1 MITLGSTLPVIVSGE
16 TLTIQGSTLS
26 LPGITIDGGGTVQL
40 MIVSSGATLNLQ
52 FLTLADG
59 SVTGVTGGAGFGG
72 AIYNDGTVTVF
83 DSTFS
88 ANQATGGASASV
100 GGNGD
105 GGAISN
111 FGMLTVTNSTFS
123 ANQATGGTDSGA
135 GIGGAILNSGTA
147 TVTNSTFSTNQATG
161 ASPGGDAFGGAIFNN
176 SGTVTVLTVTNSTFS
191 ANQTTNAGAG
201 FGFGGAIYNLG
212 TATVTN
218 STFSAN
224 QATTG
229 AGGAVD
235 GAIIGT
241 VSLKGT
247 ILAASAPD
255 NCGGTVTDAG
265 YNISSD
271 ASCGFAKTGSA
282 DNGDGVNP
290 QLASG
295 LAFNGGPTETFALL
309 AGSPAID
316 QIPTS
321 PTNECTDASSNPLTT
336 DQRGEPR
343 PDPGDGPNA
352 PCDIGAYEF
361 QDPIPPTQVL
371 DTYKVSYFDVATAF
385 SASAGG
391 YGGAGNSGGTGD
403 ALLRIVDAGNF
414 EAVAPAAGIT
424 AARTST
430 TDSLLPFPVAGDVCA
445 NIYVYNDVQE
455 QQECCSCP
463 LTANSLQTFS
473 VINNL
478 TSNPFNPRESLS
490 AGVIKI
496 VGSSGACSNSPTATT
511 AAGPYTI
518 AEGLHEW
525 INHTEKM
532 ASNQASF
539 KPTPFGFITSTSV
552 NAFANA
558 GLDAGELANL
568 QGGCAAINN
577 ANLHAS
583 EAIGICVCGKGD

>member
-1 MITLGSTLPVIVSGE
+1 VAVGLRRFSRYWLPLTFLLYCCFGSNV
-16 TLTIQGSTLS
+16 
-26 LPGITIDGGGTVQL
+26 
-40 MIVSSGATLNLQ
+40 
-52 FLTLADG
+52 
-59 SVTGVTGGAGFGG
+59 GVAVEGG
-72 AIYNDGTVTVF
+72 AINNEGTV
-83 DSTFS
+83 
-88 ANQATGGASASV
+88 
-100 GGNGD
+100 
-105 GGAISN
+105 
-111 FGMLTVTNSTFS
+111 TVTNSTFS
-123 ANQATGGTDSGA
+123 ANLATQVN
-135 GIGGAILNSGTA
+135 GGAIDDSA
-147 TVTNSTFSTNQATG
+147 KST
-161 ASPGGDAFGGAIFNN
+161 
-176 SGTVTVLTVTNSTFS
+176 
-191 ANQTTNAGAG
+191 
-201 FGFGGAIYNLG
+201 
-212 TATVTN
+212 
-218 STFSAN
+218 
-224 QATTG
+224 
-229 AGGAVD
+229 
-235 GAIIGT
+235 T
-241 VSLKGT
+241 VSLTGT
-247 ILAASAPD
+247 ILATSAGG
-255 NCGGTVTDAG
+255 NCSGLTITDAG
-265 YNISSD
+265 YNISDD

-295 LAFNGGPTETFALL
+295 LANNGGPTETIALL

-321 PTNECTDASSNPLTT
+321 PTNECTDASGSPLTT

-371 DTYKVSYFDVATAF
+371 DAYKVSYFDVATAF

-414 EAVAPAAGIT
+414 EA
-424 AARTST
+424 SH
-430 TDSLLPFPVAGDVCA
+430 VCA

-496 VGSSGACSNSPTATT
+496 VGSSGACSNSATATT

-518 AEGLHEW
+518 AGGLHEW
-525 INHTEKM
+525 INHTESM

-539 KPTPFGFITSTSV
+539 KPTPYGFITSTSV

-568 QGGCAAINN
+568 QGGSAAIND

-583 EAIGICVCGKGD
+583 EAIGICTCGKGD